1 MCVPFCPFHLIV
13 TNLQSNNIVCNSILF
28 VILFT
33 VGNFDD
39 VTKGTMGSRD
49 VTLAYDDDS
58 NRILD
63 SGDVTLAYKDD
74 AMGF

>member
-1 MCVPFCPFHLIV
+1 
-13 TNLQSNNIVCNSILF
+13 
-28 VILFT
+28 
-33 VGNFDD
+33 
-39 VTKGTMGSRD
+39 MGSRD